1 MPDIIIC
8 PKCQTEI
15 EVTEVLSSQIR
26 SQLRKE
32 FEADARRKEKEFQDR
47 EKILKDRET
56 AVESAKQSIDQ
67 EVEAK
72 LVKERVRLNQEA
84 MTKAKESLA
93 LEMKDKD
100 QQLAEVKTKL
110 EQAQQAELEVRKR
123 TRELEEQKREFDIT
137 LARTLDEE
145 REKIRAASKKE
156 AAEERALKEAEKD
169 KLIGDLRLQIDD
181 LKRKS
186 EQGSQQTQGEVMEL
200 ELEDLLRRQF
210 PYDEIVPVPK
220 GIHGGD
226 VLQHV
231 HDATGALC
239 GTILWESKRTKTW
252 SDGWLPKLRDD
263 QRTAKAQIAVL
274 ATIEMPKG
282 VTTFVCIDG
291 VWVTSRPCLYGLA
304 SALRTGL
311 IEVAAAKRATE
322 GRQDKMELLYNYLS
336 GSEFRHRV
344 EGIVEAFVTLREE
357 LETEKRSIQKIWAKR
372 EKQIERALTNTAGL
386 YGDFQGIIG
395 ATLPQIEKLE
405 FPALTDSS
413 NDDSNHLL
421 Q

>member
-1 MPDIIIC
+1 MPDTILC

-15 EVTEVLSSQIR
+15 EVTEVLSSQLR

-32 FEADARRKEKEFQDR
+32 FEADARRKDKEIQDR

-56 AVESAKQSIDQ
+56 ALENAKQSIDQ

-72 LVKERVRLNQEA
+72 VVKERARLSQEA

-100 QQLAEVKTKL
+100 QQLTDVKTRL
-110 EQAQQAELEVRKR
+110 EKAQQAELDVRKR
-123 TRELEEQKREFDIT
+123 ARELEEQKREFDIT

-145 REKIRAASKKE
+145 REKIRATSKKE

-169 KLIGDLRLQIDD
+169 KLIGDLRLQIDE

-226 VLQHV
+226 TLQHV

-252 SDGWLPKLRDD
+252 SD
-263 QRTAKAQIAVL
+263 A
-274 ATIEMPKG
+274 
-282 VTTFVCIDG
+282 
-291 VWVTSRPCLYGLA
+291 
-304 SALRTGL
+304 
-311 IEVAAAKRATE
+311 
-322 GRQDKMELLYNYLS
+322 
-336 GSEFRHRV
+336 
-344 EGIVEAFVTLREE
+344 
-357 LETEKRSIQKIWAKR
+357 
-372 EKQIERALTNTAGL
+372 
-386 YGDFQGIIG
+386 
-395 ATLPQIEKLE
+395 
-405 FPALTDSS
+405 
-413 NDDSNHLL
+413 
-421 Q
+421 